1 MDSLVLYL
9 SVTPQTLKLIEKP
22 SDPRFYQ
29 TADAVDGK
37 QSYRTQCC
45 ELEEF
50 TDHGADSITT
60 ISMAMM
66 LAAAL
71 QMTTYYPNLC
81 LPLFLL
87 CMTALYTTH
96 CVAYFT
102 HSCIF
107 EKFDVTEVQ
116 WVAIGI
122 SLVTAWKGQSFW
134 SQPLFAIGDLE
145 VKAGLLVSLLF

>member
-1 MDSLVLYL
+1 
-9 SVTPQTLKLIEKP
+9 
-22 SDPRFYQ
+22 
-29 TADAVDGK
+29 
-37 QSYRTQCC
+37 
-45 ELEEF
+45 
-50 TDHGADSITT
+50 
-60 ISMAMM
+60 MAMM

-134 SQPLFAIGDLE
+134 SQPLFTIGDFE
-145 VKAGLLVSLLF
+145 VKAGLLVSLQFFYAALVRTHASGCRKRTHALPQHTGTRVCVPVCRGNAWVRFR